1 MIDWRYLNVYGMDE
15 IIFNYLYMESML
27 GKKKDYDPYSDGM
40 DDLAI
45 HWDREESCAALF
57 FIWHVK
63 QTGFTIGNWSVLIWI
78 GIGQRWT

>member
-1 MIDWRYLNVYGMDE
+1 MDE

-45 HWDREESCAALF
+45 H
-57 FIWHVK
+57 
-63 QTGFTIGNWSVLIWI
+63 
-78 GIGQRWT
+78 